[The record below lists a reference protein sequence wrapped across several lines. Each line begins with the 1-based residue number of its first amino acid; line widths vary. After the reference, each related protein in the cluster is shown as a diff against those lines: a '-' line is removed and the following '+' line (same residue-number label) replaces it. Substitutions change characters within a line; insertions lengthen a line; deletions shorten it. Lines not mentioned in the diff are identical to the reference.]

1 MANSHSTATPEA
13 TKTSTITHP
22 PVPDVQKASE
32 PEIDRSEM
40 LGTRAIQAIG
50 GGSPETSPEQYAG
63 ALGQLSG
70 RSQTVL
76 WRQMQRG
83 YGNNYVGRVIQA
95 KLTVNQPGD
104 IYEQEADRMAAQVM
118 AMPQSDRSIQR
129 EMDPKKE
136 KEKIQ
141 MKPSLQLAP
150 DRNREAGGNLEDRLN
165 GNKGGGSPLPD
176 DVRSFMEPRFGADFS
191 QVRVHTGSES
201 VQMNQEL
208 NAQAFTHRQDV
219 YFGAGKAP
227 AKDSLTAHELTHVV
241 QQTGNVQKQVFPDQ
255 RTVQHNCAVCEEEEK
270 PVHQSNYFQQP
281 GTEFVQAQPQMNS
294 VPVPLPLDHEERKVQ
309 IEELKHSVQSRREQR
324 DNLKAE
330 LDSLPKISGKDEEE
344 TQATLERDKILKD
357 EIIAAEDYLIKGLD
371 DEISTI
377 DQALENIY
385 RILPN
390 QSGKG
395 APEVSPEVWA
405 EITRLE
411 AEKKAAE
418 QERLK
423 ISRGRARNEIRAIE
437 ERLRQVPMV
446 SKESEELEKRKKE
459 LGKFLSSTADPKK
472 RTSPGNFGEDSRGRA
487 YVVYQDE
494 VKVGGKLPWLNN
506 NPGNLDAMEQASG
519 VIGFKRHTIF
529 KDWESGVSAAGA
541 WWDERK
547 KESPGLKISA
557 AIERYKM
564 SPDDLPEYKK
574 DVALFSQLDLSRT
587 LGNLKNDDKNKE
599 LADLKQAIL
608 RREGGLSAINVGET
622 YRCDDTDTAPL
633 KHRSLLGCD
642 D

>member
-1 MANSHSTATPEA
+1 
-13 TKTSTITHP
+13 
-22 PVPDVQKASE
+22 
-32 PEIDRSEM
+32 
-40 LGTRAIQAIG
+40 
-50 GGSPETSPEQYAG
+50 
-63 ALGQLSG
+63 
-70 RSQTVL
+70 
-76 WRQMQRG
+76 
-83 YGNNYVGRVIQA
+83 
-95 KLTVNQPGD
+95 
-104 IYEQEADRMAAQVM
+104 
-118 AMPQSDRSIQR
+118 MP
-129 EMDPKKE
+129 
-136 KEKIQ
+136 
-141 MKPSLQLAP
+141 
-150 DRNREAGGNLEDRLN
+150 
-165 GNKGGGSPLPD
+165 
-176 DVRSFMEPRFGADFS
+176 
-191 QVRVHTGSES
+191 
-201 VQMNQEL
+201 
-208 NAQAFTHRQDV
+208 
-219 YFGAGKAP
+219 
-227 AKDSLTAHELTHVV
+227 
-241 QQTGNVQKQVFPDQ
+241 QKQVFPDQ

-357 EIIAAEDYLIKGLD
+357 EIIAAEDYLIKGLA

-423 ISRGRARNEIRAIE
+423 ILRGRARNEIRAIE

-459 LGKFLSSTADPKK
+459 LGKFLSSTAEN
-472 RTSPGNFGEDSRGRA
+472 RTPPGTVGKDSKSRD

-494 VKVGGKLPWLNN
+494 VKVGGELPWLNN
-506 NPGNLDAMEQASG
+506 NPGNVTKASGAQG
-519 VIGFKRHTIF
+519 VIGFNPGGIGFVIF
-529 KDWESGVSAAGA
+529 KDWESGVRASGA
-541 WWDERK
+541 WWDARK
-547 KESPGLKISA
+547 EKSPSDTIDNAILIYSQGLDRSPKALEDAKNYTKDVESWTGLKGTRI
-557 AIERYKM
+557 
-564 SPDDLPEYKK
+564 LG
-574 DVALFSQLDLSRT
+574 DLS
-587 LGNLKNDDKNKE
+587 DEE
-599 LADLKQAIL
+599 LVNLKQAIL
-608 RREGGLSAINVGET
+608 REEGGLSNFNVGNT
-622 YRCDDTDTAPL
+622 YTCDSTSAPL
-633 KHRSLLGCD
+633 EYRRLLGCD
-642 D
+642 N